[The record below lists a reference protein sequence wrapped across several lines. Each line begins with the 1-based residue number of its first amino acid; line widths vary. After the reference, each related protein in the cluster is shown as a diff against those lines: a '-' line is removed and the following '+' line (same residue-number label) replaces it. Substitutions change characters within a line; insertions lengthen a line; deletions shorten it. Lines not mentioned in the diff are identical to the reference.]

1 MIVKFLNDDFSYY
14 ERIFANVVY
23 KYVELSDMDF
33 ISNMINVWGNF
44 QDAKNYVSL
53 SITTIFLEFHIW

>member
-1 MIVKFLNDDFSYY
+1 MIVKFLNNDFSYY
-14 ERIFANVVY
+14 ERVFASIVY

-53 SITTIFLEFHIW
+53 SITNIFLEFHIW